1 MQLIRMEA
9 KMSSQKWCFGCDCNM
24 SHPKAESSTLSL
36 VTTHSCTACRTQR
49 SVETRCW
56 TVSRLML
63 LWSIFS
69 LSPSTS
75 CAHFRCSRLKTQL
88 RSPDPGS
95 AGRNPCS
102 VSAARWRP
110 CCGSNVQRW
119 NKSCQRPLSHT
130 RHQDLS
136 AWSQQCTC
144 CETVFLVGKGGC
156 RQATRP
162 PHRQARSQDWFGWVL
177 SHTATSKSIFALSR
191 ATFPQLRATSL

>member
-1 MQLIRMEA
+1 
-9 KMSSQKWCFGCDCNM
+9 MSSQKWCFGCDCNM

-75 CAHFRCSRLKTQL
+75 CAHFRCSRLKTRQL

-130 RHQDLS
+130 RPQDLS

-144 CETVFLVGKGGC
+144 CETVFLVGEGGC
-156 RQATRP
+156 RQAGNTHTPASPTGAQSGLVRMGP
-162 PHRQARSQDWFGWVL
+162 VTHCNFKINFCTVPRNFSPTARNFFV
-177 SHTATSKSIFALSR
+177 TAF
-191 ATFPQLRATSL
+191 